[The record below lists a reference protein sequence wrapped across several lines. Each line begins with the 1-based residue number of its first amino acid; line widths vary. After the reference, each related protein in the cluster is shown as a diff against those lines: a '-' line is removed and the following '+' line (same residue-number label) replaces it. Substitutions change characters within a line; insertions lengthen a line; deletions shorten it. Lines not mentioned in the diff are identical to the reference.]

1 MTQQND
7 DECVGIAEAARIL
20 DVSPNTV
27 RRLPLPFRKVS
38 ARRIVVTRGD
48 LRRHIENSLR
58 GSRRE
63 LEQLG
68 SGF

>member
-1 MTQQND
+1 MTQHSD

-48 LRRHIENSLR
+48 LRRHIEKSLR
-58 GSRRE
+58 DTEPKLDYLS
-63 LEQLG
+63 
-68 SGF
+68 